1 MGINLDPNNIQF
13 QVEKN
18 QDTGKARLGI
28 YAKNEDQVGYKIDS
42 IAVKVLPKQKSFIQR
57 VKEAIL
63 TAFSWKWVKMDS
75 ETIVNVKTLA
85 EHTGLS
91 PQHIRNAVKNRTKDN
106 ALQNGIQTQTSHNE
120 NIQVILDNP
129 EGDASKFGFEGRDS
143 GFIKPAGFDLRD
155 RKDQYI
161 TASNLL
167 TFKPDSALAINKQ
180 ELNSFLGRLREKK
193 TPKEEASVALKAALV
208 DNPDWLKYA
217 VHEYKIHLMPS
228 EEYSEE
234 VVRKIVDELR
244 NNPDLRN
251 QVAQFKVL
259 LKNSEQQFPENFSE
273 DEIEAPP
280 RIVLYAESKEA
291 AQAILDAM
299 RKVFSDEDAKLYGCD
314 VTPRLNFQVNE
325 LIFYAQGTSGI
336 KDKAR
341 KLGIDDQF
349 LEPDCI
355 HFKGDFH
362 LTI

>member
-1 MGINLDPNNIQF
+1 MEINLNPINIQF

-18 QDTGKARLGI
+18 QDTGKARVGI

-75 ETIVNVKTLA
+75 ETIVNVNSLA
-85 EHTGLS
+85 KHTGLS
-91 PQHIRNAVKNRTKDN
+91 PQQIRNAVKDHTKEN
-106 ALQNGIQTQTSHNE
+106 SLQDAIQTQISN
-120 NIQVILDNP
+120 NDNVKAILDSP
-129 EGDASKFGFEGRDS
+129 EEDTSNLPLKGRDPS
-143 GFIKPAGFDLRD
+143 GFIKPAGFELLLRV
-155 RKDQYI
+155 DQYV
-161 TASNLL
+161 TASNPLIFDNDSPL
-167 TFKPDSALAINKQ
+167 ANSKAELDGLFK
-180 ELNSFLGRLREKK
+180 NSS
-193 TPKEEASVALKAALV
+193 KEEALAALEA
-208 DNPDWLKYA
+208 NPDLLQVA
-217 VHEYKIHLMPS
+217 AHEYKIHLMPTT
-228 EEYSEE
+228 EHSEE
-234 VVRKIVDELR
+234 VVKKIVDELR
-244 NNPDLRN
+244 NNPELRN

-259 LKNSEQQFPENFSE
+259 LKNTEQQFPGEFTKGE
-273 DEIEAPP
+273 KGVPP

-291 AQAILDAM
+291 AQVILDAM

-325 LIFYAQGTSGI
+325 LIYYAQGTSGI
-336 KDKAR
+336 KDNAR

-349 LEPDCI
+349 LEPDGI